1 MLWRPRQ
8 QLADG
13 SVIRYQTRRITVSA
27 AGLPDTEVVTAHL
40 AYHIKDF
47 TNAVAMAI
55 ATVQDRRSS
64 TCCQIVK
71 CSQVCGR
78 KILHVYVVTNASTV
92 FGVVVGPEN

>member
-47 TNAVAMAI
+47 TNAIAMAI
-55 ATVQDRRSS
+55 ATARVTPFAFRVGAKRANFAFRPRRELGSRGLDSGYIIMMISS
-64 TCCQIVK
+64 
-71 CSQVCGR
+71 
-78 KILHVYVVTNASTV
+78 
-92 FGVVVGPEN
+92 